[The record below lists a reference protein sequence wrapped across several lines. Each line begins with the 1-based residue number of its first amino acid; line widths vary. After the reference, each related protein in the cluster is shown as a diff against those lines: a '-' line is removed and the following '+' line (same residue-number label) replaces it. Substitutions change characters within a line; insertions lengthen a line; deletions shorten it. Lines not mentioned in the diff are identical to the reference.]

1 MGQTRAAVTSTLP
14 AVVRRVLVVDDSDL
28 WRRSVRSIFEA
39 QAFWQIV
46 GEAADG
52 WDAIEQVERLD
63 PGLVLLDVALPRLNG
78 IETAGRLLER
88 TRAPKILFMSAHT
101 SPDIADAALATGAH
115 GYLLKGDAGGELL
128 RAMETVARGK
138 RFVSTKLAGRF
149 PA

>member
-1 MGQTRAAVTSTLP
+1 MTSTLP
-14 AVVRRVLVVDDSDL
+14 AAMRRVLVVDDSDL

-39 QAFWQIV
+39 QALWQIV
-46 GEAADG
+46 GEASDG

-63 PGLVLLDVALPRLNG
+63 PGLILLDVALPRLNG

-88 TRAPKILFMSAHT
+88 TPAPKILFMSAHT

-128 RAMETVARGK
+128 QAMEIVARGK